1 LTLAVLGGTFNPV
14 HLGHLILA
22 QEVQVEFAVDL
33 VLFVP
38 AAVPAHKRA
47 PEAQTRGASPE
58 DRLRMLGMA
67 IEGVPGFAIDDCEL
81 RRGGVS
87 YTIETLADL
96 SRRYPAAG
104 RPLLVIGDDLLPGFE
119 AWREPAAVAE
129 RARIV
134 VAHREQKEETPFP
147 YPHEYCHN
155 SLVPISSSSVRE
167 RIAKGLPVRFLVPE
181 AVRGYIESRGLY
193 R

>member
-1 LTLAVLGGTFNPV
+1 MTLAILGGTFNPV

-22 QEVQVEFAVDL
+22 QEVQSQFGVDL

-38 AAVPAHKRA
+38 AAIPAHKKP
-47 PEAQTRGASPE
+47 PEAEARGASPE
-58 DRLRMLGMA
+58 ERLSMLHAA
-67 IEGVPGFAIDDCEL
+67 IEGVPGFAVDDCEL

-87 YTIETLADL
+87 YTIDTLADL
-96 SRRYPAAG
+96 SSRYPAAG
-104 RPLLVIGDDLLPGFE
+104 RPLLVIGDDLLAGYDS
-119 AWREPAAVAE
+119 WREPATVAQ

-134 VAHREQKEETPFP
+134 VAHRARAEETPFP

-155 SLVPISSSSVRE
+155 PLMPISSSSVRE
-167 RIAKGLPVRFLVPE
+167 RIARGLPVRFLVPE
-181 AVRGYIESRGLY
+181 AVRRYVESRGLY